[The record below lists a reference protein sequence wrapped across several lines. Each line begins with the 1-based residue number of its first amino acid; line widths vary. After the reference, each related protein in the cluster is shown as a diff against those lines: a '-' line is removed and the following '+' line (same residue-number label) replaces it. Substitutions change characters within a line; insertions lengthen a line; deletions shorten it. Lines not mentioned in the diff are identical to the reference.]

1 MVRKQRIIRPVSNDN
16 GWPNAT
22 ESKEIPPA
30 LIQLVAACTQVA
42 IQNANEILRKA
53 AEKASLAA
61 NIQLQNP
68 NPILERMATV

>member
-1 MVRKQRIIRPVSNDN
+1 MVRQRIIRPVSNDN

-22 ESKEIPPA
+22 ESKEIPPT
-30 LIQLVAACTQVA
+30 LITLVTACTQVA

-53 AEKASLAA
+53 AEKAASAA
-61 NIQLQNP
+61 NIQINNP

>member
-1 MVRKQRIIRPVSNDN
+1 MVRQRIIRPVSSDN

-22 ESKEIPPA
+22 ESKEIPHA
-30 LIQLVAACTQVA
+30 LIQVVTACTQVA

-53 AEKASLAA
+53 AEKAAVAA
-61 NIQLQNP
+61 SIQINNP